1 MSKKVVKRGRRFAI
15 PEPKQFIYNSVEELY
30 REYQRPL
37 YLCFYR
43 MTKDHQDSE
52 DLVHDVFVKI
62 IVGWKS
68 MLPGKTAGFIATI
81 AHNAK
86 HDYYQKKYNRPQT
99 ESIEGPDDYDTHD
112 GGFSD
117 PLRRL
122 NIERTTERVEA
133 GLRLLKKS
141 DRDILLDMSVTGMD
155 VEDVRSKYGIKKKGG
170 VYEKICRVRKILSAT
185 CGGRDFLPNGEWNQ
199 STASVQE

>member
-1 MSKKVVKRGRRFAI
+1 MSKNVVKRGRRFVV
-15 PEPKQFIYNSVEELY
+15 PEPKQYIYNNVEELY
-30 REYQRPL
+30 REYCKPL
-37 YLCFYR
+37 YRCFFR
-43 MTKDHQDSE
+43 MTKDPQDSE

-86 HDYYQKKYNRPQT
+86 HDYYQKKYNRPST

-122 NIERTTERVEA
+122 NIDQTAERVEA

-155 VEDVRSKYGIKKKGG
+155 VEEVRKKYGIKKKGG
-170 VYEKICRVRKILSAT
+170 VYEKVCRVRKILSAT

-199 STASVQE
+199 SGAYIH